1 MLWPMFIDCMAM
13 LLPIMFGI
21 LSPVRCCKLVV
32 SGVVVTTVGM
42 ADVIAMW

>member
-1 MLWPMFIDCMAM
+1 MLWPMFIDCMADVVANYVG
-13 LLPIMFGI
+13 IM
-21 LSPVRCCKLVV
+21 SPVRCYIPVV